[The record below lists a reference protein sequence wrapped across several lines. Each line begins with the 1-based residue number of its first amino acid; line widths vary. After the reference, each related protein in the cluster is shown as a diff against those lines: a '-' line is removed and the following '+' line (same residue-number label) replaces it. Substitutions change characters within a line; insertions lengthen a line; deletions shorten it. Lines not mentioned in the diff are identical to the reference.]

1 MFNKPRSHNE
11 DNTENRKGLIW
22 MVGIDF
28 YVFIK
33 AVIKTRS
40 MKLRKR
46 PFVEEQKVLA
56 HCLVWNAT
64 STTKHA
70 RACSIPQISCLQS

>member
-1 MFNKPRSHNE
+1 MFHKPRSHNE

-33 AVIKTRS
+33 AV
-40 MKLRKR
+40 
-46 PFVEEQKVLA
+46 PGY
-56 HCLVWNAT
+56 
-64 STTKHA
+64 
-70 RACSIPQISCLQS
+70 